1 MHCGLLGSRSPNF
14 GNVLGAVGPV
24 TFPMELA
31 LGALVLQL
39 SAILDA
45 VALDSAVET
54 LVVSQQHIPFA
65 LSFLLLIPQE
75 SSNIFFFSQ
84 S

>member
-1 MHCGLLGSRSPNF
+1 MCHCLLYGGSLNF

-24 TFPMELA
+24 ASSVELA
-31 LGALVLQL
+31 LIALVLWL
-39 SAILDA
+39 LAVLDAMTFGSAI
-45 VALDSAVET
+45 ET
-54 LVVSQQHIPFA
+54 LVVPQYVPFA

-75 SSNIFFFSQ
+75 GADIFLCSW